1 MNCDTRIVGHL
12 VPGKIYKYLR
22 IREKRNYK
30 FWFIDNNQDDRV
42 KTSCTRD
49 RPIKRE
55 VQPNLDQKWVNIGYT
70 KIEESQ
76 MIRPMLLKQ

>member
-12 VPGKIYKYLR
+12 VPGKIYKYLH

-42 KTSCTRD
+42 KTSCTRV

>member
-1 MNCDTRIVGHL
+1 MTNKISCQLEPGNMNSIVTL
-12 VPGKIYKYLR
+12 
-22 IREKRNYK
+22 KRNYK

-42 KTSCTRD
+42 KTSCTRV